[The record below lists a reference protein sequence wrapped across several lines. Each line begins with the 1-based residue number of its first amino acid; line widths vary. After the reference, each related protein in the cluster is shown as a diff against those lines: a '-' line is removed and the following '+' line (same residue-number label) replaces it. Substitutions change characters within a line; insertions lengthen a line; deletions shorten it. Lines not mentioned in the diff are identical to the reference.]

1 MNNNNLSSKPFAVA
15 LALVVLSLTQIG
27 CSRRSDQ
34 SLVDGATTE
43 RVAPADKITLYSWGE
58 YFSPALLERF
68 EKETGIE
75 VEYEIYDT
83 SDEMREQ
90 IKSSPGEYDVVV
102 MDDLALQ
109 RMRRTRVIREL
120 SLDLLPNS
128 EHIDTKYLASGDSFD
143 SGVSSLP
150 YFWGTTLIAYNKR
163 QIPNPEHSWSLLFDS
178 RVKNHVFFVEERME
192 CTENMLRF
200 LGYPPS
206 TEDSDQLG
214 EAADKLLELS
224 LIQNARFGSD
234 ADGKEGLDDGSIWA
248 GMIYNGDLA
257 QALLEDTED
266 KIGYFYP
273 KEGTTTW
280 VDNFTVPKDT
290 PRWKEAHKFI
300 NFMMDPIVAAESS
313 TFVQFA
319 TANKSAQDHLAQI
332 DPDLLSSV
340 VFSDGE
346 ARGSTLT
353 EGSPNRQ
360 RLIHDGWIALEKSLV
375 SRDSANQGA
384 ADQLTGLDESVSD
397 SE

>member
-1 MNNNNLSSKPFAVA
+1 MI
-15 LALVVLSLTQIG
+15 LSLILIG
-27 CSRRSDQ
+27 CSRRADQ
-34 SLVDGATTE
+34 SSVEEAMTE
-43 RVAPADKITLYSWGE
+43 RVAPANKITLYSWGE
-58 YFSPALLERF
+58 YFSPILLERF
-68 EKETGIE
+68 EKETGIG
-75 VEYEIYDT
+75 VEYEVYDT

-109 RMRRTRVIREL
+109 RLRRTRVIRPL

-128 EHIDTKYLASGDSFD
+128 EHIDTKYLASGDSLD

-150 YFWGTTLIAYNKR
+150 YFWGTTLIAYNKK
-163 QIPNPEHSWSLLFDS
+163 QISNPEHSWSLLFDS

-200 LGYPPS
+200 LGHPPS
-206 TEDSDQLG
+206 TEDAEQLS
-214 EAADKLLELS
+214 EAANKLMELS

-234 ADGKEGLDDGSIWA
+234 ADGKDGLDDGSIWA

-257 QALLEDTED
+257 QALLQDTED

-280 VDNFTVPKDT
+280 VDNFAVPKDT

-319 TANKSAQDHLAQI
+319 TANKSAQAHLAKI

-360 RLIHDGWIALEKSLV
+360 RLIHDGWIALEKSWV
-375 SRDSANQGA
+375 SRDAAGQDAANQ
-384 ADQLTGLDESVSD
+384 LTKLDESVSD